1 MDKQMDLLHRIIT
14 EEVSKNEINDI
25 VKTSNEKLL
34 KSKEFEKQVKVISAK
49 VIEELYKLLWQRKG
63 FWADSINK

>member
-1 MDKQMDLLHRIIT
+1 MDRNRIVQIIKEETTKTEVNDLIKT
-14 EEVSKNEINDI
+14 NND
-25 VKTSNEKLL
+25 KLL

-49 VIEELYKLLWQRKG
+49 VIEELYKLLWQRKS

>member
-1 MDKQMDLLHRIIT
+1 MDKNRILQIIK
-14 EEVSKNEINDI
+14 EETSKIEINDLI
-25 VKTSNEKLL
+25 KTNNDKLL

-49 VIEELYKLLWQRKG
+49 VIEELYKLMWQRKS